1 MAKQH
6 GVPGEWARVR
16 GTVLS
21 LWPLFLAFVLMGAF
35 ASAVLS
41 GRHVGV
47 FAFSFVASLVSVA
60 WLWRK
65 GLRRVESFFRGA
77 RGEERVAN
85 LLGNLPDAYHVFHD
99 FVAGSHHVDHV
110 VVGPTGVFA
119 VETKNWS
126 RTVTIAEG
134 HVLVGGE
141 LPTRPPLVQAVKEAE
156 AVKASLKRA
165 GWNGE
170 VAPVVCFASNTFAE
184 GVATCGTVQIVNARD
199 LHGLVTNSPEAL
211 PPQELER
218 LVQLMEIRR

>member
-1 MAKQH
+1 MAEQH

-21 LWPLFLAFVLMGAF
+21 LWPLFLALVLLGAF
-35 ASAVLS
+35 AAAVLI
-41 GRHVGV
+41 GRHTGT
-47 FAFSFVASLVSVA
+47 FASLFVASLVSVA

-85 LLGNLPDAYHVFHD
+85 LLGALPSSYHVFHD

-126 RTVTIAEG
+126 RTVTVAEG
-134 HVLVGGE
+134 HLLVGGE
-141 LPTRPPLVQAVKEAE
+141 LPTRPPLAQALAEAAAVKGA
-156 AVKASLKRA
+156 LKRA
-165 GWNGE
+165 GWHGE
-170 VAPVVCFASNTFAE
+170 VTPVVCFASNTFA
-184 GVATCGTVQIVNARD
+184 GGPAACGTVVVLNARD
-199 LHGLVTNSPEAL
+199 LQARVTDLPEAL

-218 LVQLMEIRR
+218 LVQLMENRR